1 MGTTLNCARTNAMEK
16 DRGANPQRIV
26 LRFDVRYEREE
37 MAIINAFFTSQGLT
51 LAEDYYSHLCSPNES
66 NKMHNVLDLYCK
78 TITKVDL
85 STIEHKVFKVRK
97 SDNLCVFSPSKT
109 PN

>member
-1 MGTTLNCARTNAMEK
+1 MEE

-26 LRFDVRYEREE
+26 LRFDVKYERE
-37 MAIINAFFTSQGLT
+37 TSQGLT
-51 LAEDYYSHLCSPNES
+51 LIEDYYSHLCSPNES
-66 NKMHNVLDLYCK
+66 NKMHIVLDLYCK
-78 TITKVDL
+78 TFTKVDL